1 MEYSYSGVVGGL
13 KEFYSSMRNI
23 NVEIGTFKHEY
34 NTVLSDVIFDT
45 RSSDGWKLIFIKR
58 IDGNVL
64 EIQIQRGYRFT
75 IEGNMAYNQFREYFG
90 IGSGKGE
97 FSIKDFVRHLS
108 EQVPLEYRISNEK
121 RKTILRYDKLDNES
135 DGIYPIG
142 LTNWEVV
149 HAKNPKLPN
158 DKYHRTAKNLAKTK
172 ELYPEIYGATKNLD
186 ITIIYGV
193 EPSEKTDDI
202 KSKRW

>member
-1 MEYSYSGVVGGL
+1 MEYSYSGVVDGL

-23 NVEIGTFKHEY
+23 NVEIGTFRHEY
-34 NTVLSDVIFDT
+34 NNVLSDVIFDT
-45 RSSDGWKLIFIKR
+45 RSSDGWKLIFIKH

-64 EIQIQRGYRFT
+64 EIQIQRGYRFA

-108 EQVPLEYRISNEK
+108 GQVPLEYRISDEK
-121 RKTILRYDKLDNES
+121 RNTILRYDKLDNES

-149 HAKNPKLPN
+149 HAKNQKLPN

-172 ELYPEIYGATKNLD
+172 QLYPEIYEATKNLD

-193 EPSEKTDDI
+193 EPSEKTGEI
-202 KSKRW
+202 KLGKL